1 MAKMNKDEHIL
12 GALIFNFIYW
22 MIAIHNGIAALLISS
37 IFALCGGLAPDVLE
51 PPTWRGH
58 RGGWHYFAGSISVL
72 PAIIF
77 INSDLMLFV
86 IGAFCVG
93 YFSHLILDIL

>member
-1 MAKMNKDEHIL
+1 MNRGEHIL

-22 MIAIHNGIAALLISS
+22 MIPIHNGIATLLISS
-37 IFALCGGLAPDVLE
+37 IFALCGGLVPDVLE

-58 RGGWHYFAGSISVL
+58 RGVWHYFVGPVIIL
-72 PAIIF
+72 PAIFF
-77 INSDLMLFV
+77 INSNSILFV

-93 YFSHLILDIL
+93 YFSHSILDIL